1 MAEGGRPPHSS
12 DDEVTSRLPMM
23 SGPRDR
29 SPSPSSDVELR
40 DSVGSASRPPS
51 SLTERGLAI
60 VQQVGSQMQ
69 DLLNRTLGR
78 ISPNAEP
85 VQRDERV
92 RSEPRLPR
100 PFFPSD
106 EDRNRVRR
114 NLFDVGPDDHPI
126 IVQPRSILAQTF
138 PRSYTLV
145 SGDDDTQI
153 RAQGVRPPKPQVNES
168 VLVNKSATGRDKINP
183 SIDAYDVGV
192 VEHSGEHD
200 DIYSR
205 GIYEDPNELAMV
217 HKPPIK
223 VVRSAPLRSVP
234 SYQPTITVEANK
246 TSKPKTDQTNIKT
259 IYSDPRAVAL
269 PEGSQTVFYGRPLMS
284 LVPDVHESKHG
295 RSVVDR
301 SGIDWEYAVRVNA
314 SYTDNMCE
322 GRPRRRYFPPLEFV
336 NAPLNQPGQILD
348 NYREHKPSGLA
359 CPDKGGVVP
368 SLGGGNQQHSSAP
381 GPPKFYKGP
390 HLEQEGLCPPGRH
403 RGAVDPSMGQSVI
416 FIVAI

>member
-1 MAEGGRPPHSS
+1 MAEGGRSPHSS
-12 DDEVTSRLPMM
+12 DEEITSRLPVM
-23 SGPRDR
+23 SGPRDN

-114 NLFDVGPDDHPI
+114 NLFDVGPEDHPI
-126 IVQPRSILAQTF
+126 IVQPHSILAQTF
-138 PRSYTLV
+138 PRPYTLV

-153 RAQGVRPPKPQVNES
+153 RAQGVRPPKPQINES
-168 VLVNKSATGRDKINP
+168 VLVNKSTTDRDKINP
-183 SIDAYDVGV
+183 LIDAYDVGA

-200 DIYSR
+200 IYSR
-205 GIYEDPNELAMV
+205 DIYKDPNEIARV

-223 VVRSAPLRSVP
+223 VIRSAPLRSIP
-234 SYQPTITVEANK
+234 TYQPTITVEANK
-246 TSKPKTDQTNIKT
+246 TSKPKTDQTNFKT
-259 IYSDPRAVAL
+259 VYSNPRVAAL
-269 PEGSQTVFYGRPLMS
+269 REGSETASYGRPLMS

-295 RSVVDR
+295 RCMVDR
-301 SGIDWEYAVRVNA
+301 SGIDWEYAEKVNA
-314 SYTDNMCE
+314 CY
-322 GRPRRRYFPPLEFV
+322 
-336 NAPLNQPGQILD
+336 
-348 NYREHKPSGLA
+348 
-359 CPDKGGVVP
+359 
-368 SLGGGNQQHSSAP
+368 
-381 GPPKFYKGP
+381 
-390 HLEQEGLCPPGRH
+390 
-403 RGAVDPSMGQSVI
+403 
-416 FIVAI
+416 